1 MTIPAWRQLLRGA
14 RQREGRSASARWVQL
29 ATVSAGGEPRVR
41 TLVFR
46 GWAGDEQLDLYSDS
60 RSSKAD
66 ELNVQPSVE
75 VCWLLPKARHQYRL
89 RGVIETLSVD
99 EAPEQTRHA
108 WNSLTDTGRCLW
120 HWPHPGQPFEAD
132 APFPQT
138 VDGAQPP
145 PPH

>member
-75 VCWLLPKARHQYRL
+75 VCWLLPK
-89 RGVIETLSVD
+89 G
-99 EAPEQTRHA
+99 
-108 WNSLTDTGRCLW
+108 NTD
-120 HWPHPGQPFEAD
+120 
-132 APFPQT
+132 
-138 VDGAQPP
+138 
-145 PPH
+145 